1 MQCGTLR
8 KNLACGSL
16 VDASPYS
23 SVKTFSFDHKNFQ
36 L

>member
-1 MQCGTLR
+1 VVHYL
-8 KNLACGSL
+8 KCGSL

-23 SVKTFSFDHKNFQ
+23 SVKTFSFDRKTPQ